1 MKSPP
6 GTSTPAPKGSKKR
19 TTPDS
24 TGGSVRPRVDSEQ
37 RREQLIDAA
46 ADIVSA
52 AGVSALTIEAVVA
65 KLGVHRPIV
74 YRHFANAEM
83 LLNAVIEREL
93 RELRRSSEIAIND
106 VVGFDNRIRA
116 AVSAWMEHFA
126 KSPVVMSVG
135 LVQRPSTDSMR
146 SKRREQ
152 NDRSMRFF
160 VAEYTA
166 EGLTRA
172 DAEIAAAAMLHAL
185 VGIVS
190 LWGQRRITR
199 RVAIDRYVRI
209 ARGALEALRVPTDE
223 PQRTKASRTRT

>member
-1 MKSPP
+1 MKSDPE
-6 GTSTPAPKGSKKR
+6 STKPAPTGSR
-19 TTPDS
+19 S
-24 TGGSVRPRVDSEQ
+24 GSVRPRVDSAQ

-52 AGVSALTIEAVVA
+52 AGISALTIEAVVA

-93 RELRRSSEIAIND
+93 RDLRLSSQAAIRD
-106 VVGFDNRIRA
+106 VVGFDNRVRA

-126 KSPVVMSVG
+126 KSPVVMTVG

-160 VAEYTA
+160 VAEFTA
-166 EGLTRA
+166 EGLTRI

-209 ARGALEALRVPTDE
+209 ARGTLEALRAAEEPSAKPTTSARRK
-223 PQRTKASRTRT
+223 PSPATG